1 MFRDGKG
8 LRKECLAEFSRGY
21 GEVSSGD
28 EGDKRAQGWLGSLK
42 ARSLNCALR
51 GSGSP

>member
-8 LRKECLAEFSRGY
+8 LRKECLAEFSRGC

-28 EGDKRAQGWLGSLK
+28 EGESRAQDWLG
-42 ARSLNCALR
+42 
-51 GSGSP
+51 